1 MPVLTSDTTN
11 GFPYTVEVN
20 LDGSPTATNFLT
32 TGQSDPFPN
41 QKRSSEL
48 TALVPQWRP
57 VRVRAERQSGHGKE
71 ADWRPRVVRFERY
84 AATHQRQRQ
93 SLNIWRSTGKNDF
106 VTYSVVA

>member
-41 QKRSSEL
+41 QSLR
-48 TALVPQWRP
+48 ALVPQWRP

-84 AATHQRQRQ
+84 AATPQRQRQ
-93 SLNIWRSTGKNDF
+93 SPNI
-106 VTYSVVA
+106 